1 MQAEDHVKGGSCIQL
16 ATCLA
21 RKCQSALCLSQGER
35 VSFQS
40 CLLLITNEPFS
51 FFFRWLYINCVNF
64 QQIKQDEN
72 EAAVRMLP
80 SRLNEL
86 DSLEGCE
93 RQKELVV
100 GLVAGNF
107 FDWGAR
113 EVVK

>member
-1 MQAEDHVKGGSCIQL
+1 MNQFCFL
-16 ATCLA
+16 
-21 RKCQSALCLSQGER
+21 
-35 VSFQS
+35 
-40 CLLLITNEPFS
+40 
-51 FFFRWLYINCVNF
+51 FRWLYKSCGKF

-80 SRLNEL
+80 ARLNEL

-93 RQKELVV
+93 RQKELAI